1 MGQKT
6 NPIGLRIAVNH
17 DWRSKWYAG
26 KKEFGK
32 LLTEDR
38 EIRDLL
44 KKKLESA
51 SVPQILI
58 ERAAS
63 RCRITILTARPGIV
77 IGRKGAEIDKLKEEL
92 SKMTGKEIY
101 VDIVEV
107 KTPEIDAQLV
117 AENVALQLERRVS
130 FRRAM
135 KKALQTAKDFG
146 AEGIKIRCA
155 GRLGGAE
162 LARVEQYHWGRVPLH
177 TLRAN
182 IDYGF
187 AEANTVYGKLGIK
200 CWICKGDTKPQK
212 PAQPQPAAACRCA
225 SDHSRFNRDFV
236 MPLMPERVKY
246 RKMHRGNRAG
256 LATRGQTVAFGEYG
270 LMALERCWLDTKQ
283 IEAARVAIA
292 RNMKRHGKMWIRIFP
307 QKSFTKKPLETRMGK
322 GKGPLES
329 WVAVIRPAN
338 VLFEVDG
345 VTEAVA
351 RESLRLAATKLPI
364 KTKFISRHRDRK
376 PD

>member
-1 MGQKT
+1 MGQKS
-6 NPIGLRIAVNH
+6 NPIGLRLAVNK

-38 EIRDLL
+38 EIRNLL
-44 KKKLESA
+44 KKKLETA
-51 SVPQILI
+51 SVPKIQI
-58 ERAAS
+58 ERAPN
-63 RCRITILTARPGIV
+63 RCRIAIHTARPGVV
-77 IGRKGAEIDKLKEEL
+77 IGRKGAEIDKIKEEL

-101 VDIVEV
+101 VDIVEI
-107 KTPEIDAQLV
+107 KQPETDAQLV

-187 AEANTVYGKLGIK
+187 AEAHTVYGKLGIK
-200 CWICKGDTKPQK
+200 CWICKGENKPQK
-212 PAQPQPAAACRCA
+212 AEQPQSAPLPQAA
-225 SDHSRFNRDFV
+225 
-236 MPLMPERVKY
+236 
-246 RKMHRGNRAG
+246 
-256 LATRGQTVAFGEYG
+256 
-270 LMALERCWLDTKQ
+270 
-283 IEAARVAIA
+283 
-292 RNMKRHGKMWIRIFP
+292 
-307 QKSFTKKPLETRMGK
+307 
-322 GKGPLES
+322 
-329 WVAVIRPAN
+329 
-338 VLFEVDG
+338 
-345 VTEAVA
+345 EAV
-351 RESLRLAATKLPI
+351 SVK
-364 KTKFISRHRDRK
+364 
-376 PD
+376 

>member
-6 NPIGLRIAVNH
+6 NPIGLRVAVNR
-17 DWRSKWYAG
+17 DWRSKWYAE

-38 EIRDLL
+38 KIRDVL

-51 SVPQILI
+51 SVPKILI
-58 ERAAS
+58 ERAAT
-63 RCRITILTARPGIV
+63 RCRITILTARPGVV

-101 VDIVEV
+101 VDIMEI
-107 KTPEIDAQLV
+107 KQPETDAQLV

-135 KKALQTAKDFG
+135 KKALQTAMDFG

-162 LARVEQYHWGRVPLH
+162 LARVEMYHEGRVPLH

-187 AEANTVYGKLGIK
+187 AEANTVYGKLGVK
-200 CWICKGDTKPQK
+200 CWICKGDTKADKEQPK
-212 PAQPQPAAACRCA
+212 P
-225 SDHSRFNRDFV
+225 V
-236 MPLMPERVKY
+236 
-246 RKMHRGNRAG
+246 
-256 LATRGQTVAFGEYG
+256 
-270 LMALERCWLDTKQ
+270 
-283 IEAARVAIA
+283 EAI
-292 RNMKRHGKMWIRIFP
+292 G
-307 QKSFTKKPLETRMGK
+307 G
-322 GKGPLES
+322 
-329 WVAVIRPAN
+329 
-338 VLFEVDG
+338 
-345 VTEAVA
+345 
-351 RESLRLAATKLPI
+351 
-364 KTKFISRHRDRK
+364 
-376 PD
+376 